1 MSSIGAIATD
11 IMRGVP
17 SLIRPRVETWEVP
30 GLDGYG
36 AQTLGSGDAEFELET
51 ITYFADNGDADT
63 HIVDCV
69 DSQGTIVTIVDDY
82 GISFEGMLI
91 VHVDVANSKRPVIH
105 LGNPNAVR
113 VRIGWRML
121 ANK

>member
-1 MSSIGAIATD
+1 MSSIGPVNFD

-36 AQTLGSGDAEFELET
+36 AQTLGNGDAEFELET
-51 ITYFADNGDADT
+51 VAYFTSNALADL
-63 HIVDCV
+63 HIVACV
-69 DSQGTIVTIVDDY
+69 EVQGTVVTIVDDY
-82 GISFEGMLI
+82 GASFPAII
-91 VHVDVANSKRPVIH
+91 VVRVDTARAKMPVIH
-105 LGNPNAVR
+105 KGNANAVR

-121 ANK
+121 ANV